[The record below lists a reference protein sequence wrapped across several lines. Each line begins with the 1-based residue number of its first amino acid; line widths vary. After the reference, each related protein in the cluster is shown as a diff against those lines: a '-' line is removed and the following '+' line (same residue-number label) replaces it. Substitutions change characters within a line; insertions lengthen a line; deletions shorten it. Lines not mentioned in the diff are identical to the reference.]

1 MVGVFLRLI
10 GRELT
15 LAVRGG
21 IGTLMAVVFFVITVT
36 LFPLAVG
43 PELGLLSRIAPGAVW
58 VAALLAALLSLDR
71 LFVAD
76 HDDGSLEQLML
87 GTLPLEFVVLAK
99 TAAHWLTT
107 GLPLAAAA
115 PILALLLNMSTDG
128 LVILIVSLLLGTPI
142 LSLIGAVGAAL
153 TVGLRRGGALIAL
166 LVLPLYVPVLIFG
179 VGAVEGAVLDVGVRA
194 NLGDF
199 GGRAGGRAC
208 ARSAGGSGGAPH
220 DGGIGRGRSG
230 PEMATRAT
238 GATRRA
244 RAGWASIHFFANP
257 ARFLRVARAV
267 YPWAAGAAAA
277 LIAAALVLGL
287 YVAPPDYQQ
296 GDAYRI
302 IFVHVPAAWMS
313 LFVYVVIALCSAA
326 SLVWRHPLADLVAKS
341 SAPVGAAFTFITLL
355 SGSLWGQPMW
365 GTWWVW
371 DARLTSMLVLFF
383 LYLGYIALHAAFD
396 DPAKGARA
404 AAILAL
410 VGVVNVPIVK
420 FSVDWWNTLHQPA
433 TISKIDAP
441 SIDSSMVAP
450 LLLMAAGFMAYYLT
464 VLIPRVR
471 AEIAN
476 RRIRNLR
483 LAQVSR

>member
-10 GRELT
+10 SHELT

-21 IGTLMAVVFFVITVT
+21 IGTLMAVVFFVIAVT

-194 NLGDF
+194 NLAIL
-199 GGRAGGRAC
+199 AGGLV
-208 ARSAGGSGGAPH
+208 GALAL
-220 DGGIGRGRSG
+220 G
-230 PEMATRAT
+230 PLA
-238 GATRRA
+238 
-244 RAGWASIHFFANP
+244 
-257 ARFLRVARAV
+257 
-267 YPWAAGAAAA
+267 AAAA
-277 LIAAALVLGL
+277 L
-287 YVAPPDYQQ
+287 
-296 GDAYRI
+296 R
-302 IFVHVPAAWMS
+302 M
-313 LFVYVVIALCSAA
+313 
-326 SLVWRHPLADLVAKS
+326 
-341 SAPVGAAFTFITLL
+341 
-355 SGSLWGQPMW
+355 
-365 GTWWVW
+365 
-371 DARLTSMLVLFF
+371 
-383 LYLGYIALHAAFD
+383 
-396 DPAKGARA
+396 
-404 AAILAL
+404 
-410 VGVVNVPIVK
+410 
-420 FSVDWWNTLHQPA
+420 
-433 TISKIDAP
+433 
-441 SIDSSMVAP
+441 
-450 LLLMAAGFMAYYLT
+450 T
-464 VLIPRVR
+464 V
-471 AEIAN
+471 E
-476 RRIRNLR
+476 
-483 LAQVSR
+483 